1 MPDQSSASPVR
12 PSVIRDLDGRFPPAA
27 ASPPRP
33 SAAFWAPLAGVTLL
47 DVATKYLAHVRL
59 QPEYMP
65 RDVLGDTL
73 RWTLLYNPGAAFGL
87 HLGPYSR
94 WIFLAIT
101 IVMLGVVW
109 QLYRNTPNDRWVRA
123 VALGLVAGGAM
134 GNFINRIW
142 SERGVVDFI
151 DVGIGASRWPAFNVA
166 DIGVTTGAVLLALVL
181 YREDQREHRIP

>member
-1 MPDQSSASPVR
+1 MPDQSSELPVR
-12 PSVIRDLDGRFPPAA
+12 PSVIRDLDGRFPQALG
-27 ASPPRP
+27 SPPRP
-33 SAAFWAPLAGVTLL
+33 TVAFWVPLAGVTLL
-47 DVATKYLAHVRL
+47 DVATKYLAHIRL
-59 QPEYMP
+59 RPEYVP

-101 IVMLGVVW
+101 VAMLGVVW
-109 QLYRNTPNDRWVRA
+109 RLYQITPKPQWVRA

-151 DVGIGASRWPAFNVA
+151 DVGIGGTRWPAFNVA
-166 DIGVTTGAVLLALVL
+166 DIGVTTGAMLLAFVL
-181 YREDQREHRIP
+181 YREDQHRADR